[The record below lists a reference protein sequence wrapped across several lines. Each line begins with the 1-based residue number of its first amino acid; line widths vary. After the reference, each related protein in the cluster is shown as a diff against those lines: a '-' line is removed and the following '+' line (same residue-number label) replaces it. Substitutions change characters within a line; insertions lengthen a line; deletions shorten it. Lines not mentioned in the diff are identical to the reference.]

1 MAEEKKKSGIVAEF
15 KEFISRGSVMDLAVG
30 MIVGTAFTAI
40 VNSLVDD
47 IVMPLIGIILKGID
61 FTDLAFTVGKAN
73 ITYGNFI
80 QAVINFL
87 LISLVIF
94 LIVKA
99 LNKFRKKKDEA
110 PPEPSKE
117 EKLLEEIRD
126 LLKEGK

>member
-1 MAEEKKKSGIVAEF
+1 MADEKKKGVIAEF

-30 MIVGTAFTAI
+30 MIMGAAFTAI

-61 FTDLAFTVGKAN
+61 FTALMVTVGDAN

-80 QAVINFL
+80 QAIINFL
-87 LISLVIF
+87 CISLVIF
-94 LIVKA
+94 LLVKA
-99 LNKFRKKKDEA
+99 LNKFRKKKEEA

-117 EKLLEEIRD
+117 EKLLTEIRD
-126 LLKEGK
+126 LLKDQK